1 MNFYNKV
8 ANALRDID
16 KNKISFKSAIYNYT
30 SYEGDRN
37 FKKVYKL
44 VVEVLK
50 CKKILNEIIENFFQN
65 ENINNLEVFM
75 VLCYE
80 KFFSNF
86 GSRKKIG
93 GKLMRMLKEKD
104 QQIKNYIEA
113 NYKPSHSDS
122 SNEGELIYFRIN
134 EQVREN
140 KFKKFLNEITSSQES
155 SIKADS
161 LISGLYTVPKSD
173 NRIVKKIFEYKN
185 TSQII
190 MQTKSSCLPAYIL
203 KLIYQKIQMDIK
215 HKMCDLIDTCSA
227 PGNKTLQL
235 SEYFSNK
242 SKIFAFEID
251 TKRFQILSKNI
262 ESNNFNKNVCLL
274 NEDFLQSDPKDS
286 RYSNVKYILSDP
298 SCSGSGTSNNNLVDV
313 TSEENSFD
321 SGVCCLDVAGSSFE
335 KKKIERLTKLANFQ
349 LRILE
354 HCMKFPSVEFISYST
369 CSIFMTENEY
379 VVNKVL
385 DRNKSFKLFDIFKL
399 TDFLKEN
406 NPNDNFHRGLTPDT
420 ELTLRCCRICH
431 KIDGFYVAIFQRI
444 K

>member
-8 ANALRDID
+8 GNALRDID

-50 CKKILNEIIENFFQN
+50 CKNILNEIIEKFFQF
-65 ENINNLEVFM
+65 EEINNLEVFM

-93 GKLMRMLKEKD
+93 GKLMRMLKEKE
-104 QQIKNYIEA
+104 QQIKNYVEA
-113 NYKPSHSDS
+113 NYKPSNSDS
-122 SNEGELIYFRIN
+122 RNEDGLIYFRIN
-134 EQVREN
+134 EQVNDN
-140 KFKKFLNEITSSQES
+140 KFKKFLNEITSSQNT
-155 SIKADS
+155 IQADS
-161 LISGLYTVPKSD
+161 LITGLYTVPKSD
-173 NRIVKKIFEYKN
+173 NQIVKTIFEYKN

-190 MQTKSSCLPAYIL
+190 MQSKSSCLPAYIL
-203 KLIYQKIQMDIK
+203 KLIQQQMNVKNEI
-215 HKMCDLIDTCSA
+215 CDVIDTCSA

-235 SEYFSNK
+235 SEYFSKN

-262 ESNNFNKNVCLL
+262 ESNNFNKNVYLL
-274 NEDFLQSDPKDS
+274 NEDFLLSDPNDS
-286 RYSNVKYILSDP
+286 NYTNVKYILSDP
-298 SCSGSGTSNNNLVDV
+298 SCSGSGTLNNNLVDQ
-313 TSEENSFD
+313 TNSEENSFD
-321 SGVCCLDVAGSSFE
+321 SGICCLDIAGSSFE
-335 KKKIERLTKLANFQ
+335 KQKIDRLTKLANFQ
-349 LRILE
+349 IRILE

-385 DRNKSFKLFDIFKL
+385 DRNKSFRLFDIFKL
-399 TDFLKEN
+399 TEFSKEN
-406 NPNDNFHRGLTPDT
+406 NPYDNFHKGLTPET